1 MRKLLLLSVFALLIS
16 CAVTGPNKN
25 AVGTPFKTYNAN
37 NPYIYVNGYLN
48 YETVELP
55 FLRDGDT
62 IRLNELRFNEVYTAM
77 YTKQVMFDKFGNW
90 TKEIWFEGA
99 YSPILLWENVKLF
112 DDETELYS
120 VSANGVESMEEM
132 YASVIVFDAQNKDC
146 LTMNHAKKEEII
158 SFFAEGIKSAKKD
171 SPFFKAYWAAVGRN
185 TDRNLK
191 Q

>member
-1 MRKLLLLSVFALLIS
+1 MKKLALALPALSLLVG
-16 CAVTGPNKN
+16 CAVASPSKD
-25 AVGTPFKTYNAN
+25 AVGTPYKTHNAN
-37 NPYIYVNGYLN
+37 NPYIYINGYLN

-55 FLRDGDT
+55 VLRDGDT
-62 IRLNELRFNEVYTAM
+62 IRLNELRYNEVYTAM

-99 YSPILLWENVKLF
+99 YSPVLLWENVKLF

-120 VSANGVESMEEM
+120 VSANGVETMEEM

-146 LTMNHAKKEEII
+146 LTIGHAKKGKIV

-171 SPFFKAYWAAVGRN
+171 SPFYKAYWAAVGRN
-185 TDRNLK
+185 TDRKL
-191 Q
+191 